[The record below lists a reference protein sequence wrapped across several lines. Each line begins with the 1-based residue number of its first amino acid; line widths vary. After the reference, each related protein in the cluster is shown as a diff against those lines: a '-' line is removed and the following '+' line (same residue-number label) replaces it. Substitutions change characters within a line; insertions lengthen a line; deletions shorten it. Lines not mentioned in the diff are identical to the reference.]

1 VKAIALLLSLAA
13 LLALSSAIAVA
24 DTAAPTIAITT
35 PQPGITISTNTVE
48 IAANYAA
55 PEGAAVTKV
64 AFLVDGNTISEL
76 SLDPPQ
82 ESGTYY
88 FRWDAIEYND
98 GRHQIVVRA
107 LDSNGRAA
115 AKGISVFLQRGIP
128 DLGDRLRIVSP
139 RSGDTVAG
147 ITSIQLDGD
156 PQGKAKYVIFLVDN
170 VFKAMSNV
178 RPFVY
183 RWDTTHYLNGL
194 HILQA
199 KAYLEEVEYLTS
211 AVQIRVDNPSGA
223 TTMRAAAPAA
233 AAPPARVAEPAMPA
247 PMHTE
252 GLAAAASLV
261 EVAEPEVARPGT
273 APFVSPTGDLIQPP
287 SAPAADHSSA
297 ASPIQIAA
305 LPATALTPE
314 TAPLAAATAAAEPPA
329 PAAPAE
335 PATTPAPPA
344 SLQPSII
351 DTPPAAERA
360 PSSSPVELAPLP
372 TPAAE
377 PASAPTPAALPA
389 ESAVSPAAVPDA
401 APEEAR
407 APEAAAIQIAA
418 LPAQPAAPPAPAAP
432 PQTVSAPAAPRAPM
446 ITYRSAPAE
455 QTPRLATQ
463 IAMLPPSQSAPAPQP
478 TLAAQPA
485 QPVTHVVQS
494 GDCLW
499 RIAERYGISPAA
511 LAEANGLS
519 DPRAIHPGQ
528 TLTVPVTRVFCNGK
542 PLVTD
547 VPTAVAEGHALAP
560 FRAIVE
566 NLGGTVLW
574 EPATRTAR
582 AVARG
587 RDIAVT
593 IGRDRA
599 TVDSQTVA
607 MGASAE
613 LRSNRTFTPLRFLG
627 EALRLTLVYQPG
639 LITIATAP

>member
-1 VKAIALLLSLAA
+1 MKTTALLFLLAA
-13 LLALSSAIAVA
+13 FVALSSALAFA
-24 DTAAPTIAITT
+24 DTAAPAIAITT

-64 AFLVDGNTISEL
+64 AFLVDGKTISEL

-88 FRWDAIEYND
+88 FRWDATEYND

-115 AKGISVFLQRGIP
+115 AKGISVFLRRGLP
-128 DLGDRLRIVSP
+128 DIGDRLRIVSP

-147 ITSIQLDGD
+147 ITAIQLDGD
-156 PQGKAKYVIFLVDN
+156 PQGKAKYVIFLVDS

-199 KAYLEEVEYLTS
+199 KAYLEQVEYLTS

-223 TTMRAAAPAA
+223 TIMRAAAPAA
-233 AAPPARVAEPAMPA
+233 AAPPARAAEPAMPS

-287 SAPAADHSSA
+287 SAPAAEHSSA

-305 LPATALTPE
+305 LPDTALTPE
-314 TAPLAAATAAAEPPA
+314 TAPAAATTSAAAPE
-329 PAAPAE
+329 E
-335 PATTPAPPA
+335 PATTPGPPA

-351 DTPPAAERA
+351 DTPPAAERF

-372 TPAAE
+372 APAAE

-389 ESAVSPAAVPDA
+389 ESAVPPAAVPDSV
-401 APEEAR
+401 PEEAR

-432 PQTVSAPAAPRAPM
+432 PQTVSAPAAPRAPI

-455 QTPRLATQ
+455 RTPRPATQ
-463 IAMLPPSQSAPAPQP
+463 IAMLPPPQSAPAPRP
-478 TLAAQPA
+478 TLAAQPP
-485 QPVTHVVQS
+485 QPVAHVVQP

-511 LAEANGLS
+511 IAEANGLS

-528 TLTVPVTRVFCNGK
+528 TLTVPVTQVFCNGK

-547 VPTAVAEGHALAP
+547 VPTAVAEGRAMAP

-587 RDIAVT
+587 RDIAVA
-593 IGRDRA
+593 IGSDHA

-607 MGASAE
+607 MGAPAE

-639 LITIATAP
+639 AIHIASAD